1 MKSLLRPNEVAE
13 MVGVEKSTIYQ
24 WTHTGFI
31 PHVKVGKCLRFHEAK
46 LLEWL
51 EKRSVAGRTTRRV
64 DVPTILGEN
73 R

>member
-1 MKSLLRPNEVAE
+1 ML
-13 MVGVEKSTIYQ
+13 GVEKSTIYQ

-31 PHVKVGKCLRFHEAK
+31 PHVKVGKYLRFYEPK

-51 EKRSVAGRTTRRV
+51 EKRSVAGRSSRRV
-64 DVPTILGEN
+64 DVSAILGEN